1 MFIISPKRVALLLTG
16 VIGVLLLASL
26 AGSFS
31 TYVLGHG
38 NLFGIVRLF
47 NVDKEGNI
55 PTWYASI
62 SLLACSVLLAII
74 AQAQPKETTPNSKDW
89 SALAAVF
96 LFLSIDESARLHELL
111 ILPLRTSL
119 GTRGILYFAWVIPYG
134 LLVAFLGLRFLKFLT
149 QLPTK
154 TRRSFFLAAFLYLG
168 GALGMEMIAGQYTTF
183 YGQDNLTYA
192 LLTTIE
198 EALEMSGVLVFIYA
212 LLVYLR
218 RYIQAIEIN
227 IRNTPLEP
235 ALDTS
240 SQEARNI

>member
-31 TYVLGHG
+31 THVLGHG

-89 SALAAVF
+89 SALSAVF
-96 LFLSIDESARLHELL
+96 LFLSIDEAARLHELL

-134 LLVAFLGLRFLKFLT
+134 LLVAFLGLRFLKFLI

-154 TRRSFFLAAFLYLG
+154 TRRSFFLAAFLYLS

-183 YGQDNLTYA
+183 HGQDNFTYA

-235 ALDTS
+235 VIDTS
-240 SQEARNI
+240 PQEPHSI

>member
-31 TYVLGHG
+31 THVLGHG

-89 SALAAVF
+89 RALSAVF
-96 LFLSIDESARLHELL
+96 LFLSIDEAARLHELL

-154 TRRSFFLAAFLYLG
+154 TRRSFFLAAFLYLS

-183 YGQDNLTYA
+183 HGQDNFTYA

-235 ALDTS
+235 VIDTS
-240 SQEARNI
+240 PQEPHSI